1 MNNFPDPSSKKCQ
14 ELFEKSK
21 DGLFELAAQMKID
34 NLSEDFLKEIVIPI
48 SYHLHN
54 SFSKRKTP
62 FLICFT
68 GGQGSGKT
76 TLSFFIQKV
85 LTDYCQRPAM
95 GFSIDDIYKSQEE
108 RRALA
113 KKIHPLCYVRGV
125 PGTHDINMGLDLIK

>member
-1 MNNFPDPSSKKCQ
+1 MTNFPDPSSKKCQ

-68 GGQGSGKT
+68 GWSGVWQNYAI
-76 TLSFFIQKV
+76 FFY
-85 LTDYCQRPAM
+85 T
-95 GFSIDDIYKSQEE
+95 KSP
-108 RRALA
+108 
-113 KKIHPLCYVRGV
+113 H
-125 PGTHDINMGLDLIK
+125 